1 MSMKCTE
8 CNTDIILTTQDRKF
22 VISEKIE
29 GIPLFRKILIKD
41 AEFYICPN
49 CGEIFLT
56 TKQAKKIEKRLIEIV
71 KNNKTC
77 SL

>member
-8 CNTDIILTTQDRKF
+8 CNTEIILTTQDRKF
-22 VISEKIE
+22 VIGEKIE

-49 CGEIFLT
+49 CGEIILT
-56 TKQAKKIEKRLIEIV
+56 TEQAKKIEKRLIEIV
-71 KNNKTC
+71 KNNKN
-77 SL
+77 